1 MNIKN
6 IVNRFGGQTALARKI
21 GKGQTTVSH
30 WVKTGIVPAKWQPI
44 LLELAR
50 DEGIPL
56 SAEDFIGEIDSSKKQ
71 GAPNIIIDIN
81 GLDKKQIV
89 LGAPQQSLEL
99 FHIEKQATIDGIE
112 MGVLENGVPYLT
124 ESGLAR
130 MCGIARPVLNRLAVN
145 WADEKTKPRG
155 SAIAQLLEQSSF
167 YEDTLFL
174 KSELNGSEINAYI
187 EPVCLALLE
196 YYAFIVDEPR
206 PDAVRAFRSLARI
219 TFRKFI
225 YDAVG
230 YAPEHSVIDKWR
242 HFHDRVDMTHDAA
255 PIGYWGV
262 FREIAVMVVPMIR
275 SGIMISDRVVPD
287 ISVGRAWSEFWT
299 EHKLDDRYGERK
311 RYDHEYP
318 DYYPQA
324 RSNPQPAFA
333 YPNASLGLFRDWL
346 QQNYILTKFP
356 KYLIGQSRKGS
367 ISADTATKAIEAFSG
382 KAIQH
387 KPG

>member
-1 MNIKN
+1 MNIRN

-21 GKGQTTVSH
+21 GKGQTTVSY
-30 WVKTGIVPAKWQPI
+30 WVKTGIIPAKWQPI
-44 LLELAR
+44 LLAAAQA
-50 DEGIPL
+50 EGIPL
-56 SAEDFIGEIDSSKKQ
+56 SAEDFMVRQPLDQKLGPPDNYIK
-71 GAPNIIIDIN
+71 IN
-81 GLDKKQIV
+81 SLKEKTGI
-89 LGAPQQSLEL
+89 LGPSQQTLEL
-99 FHIEKQATIDGIE
+99 FHVEKQATIDGVE
-112 MGVLENGVPYLT
+112 MGVLESGIPYLT

-130 MCGIARPVLNRLAVN
+130 MCGIDRKVLNRLAIN

-155 SAIAQLLEQSSF
+155 LAIAQLLEQSSF

-196 YYAFIVDEPR
+196 YYAFLADEPR
-206 PDAVRAFRSLARI
+206 SDAVRAFRSLARI

-242 HFHDRVDMTHDAA
+242 HFHDRVDMTQDAA

-262 FREIAVMVVPMIR
+262 FREIAVMIVPMIR
-275 SGIMISDRVVPD
+275 AGVMISDRVVPD
-287 ISVGRAWSEFWT
+287 ISVGQKWSEFWIG
-299 EHKLDDRYGERK
+299 HKLDDKYGERK
-311 RYDHEYP
+311 RYNHEYP

-356 KYLIGQSRKGS
+356 NYLIRQRRKGS

-382 KAIQH
+382 KVIQY